1 MAAEITMP
9 QQSDTMTEG
18 TVVKWLKK
26 EGQPVKSGEIVAEIE
41 TDKATM
47 EMEAF
52 ESGTI
57 AAILVREGQ
66 KVPVGTVLAVIAKSG
81 EKAEE
86 IKQKYAVKAAG
97 AAPVSG
103 AATPAVAPQS
113 GAAKPQAAPAA
124 PKPATGIP
132 VVQKPAAAPVSA
144 PAASSKRYDWDI
156 VVIGGGPAGYAAAI
170 RAGQLKK
177 RVLCIEKENLGGTCL
192 NWGCIPTKALLED
205 GAFVLKMR
213 TEAAEH
219 GIAFSDLR
227 VDFSK
232 IIGRSRTIADK
243 LAKGIG
249 FL

>member
-57 AAILVREGQ
+57 AAILVPEGQ

-81 EKAEE
+81 EKADE
-86 IKQKYAVKAAG
+86 IKQKYAGKAPG
-97 AAPVSG
+97 GGPAAPSSG
-103 AATPAVAPQS
+103 ATATPSAAPGA

-124 PKPATGIP
+124 AKPATGMP
-132 VVQKPAAAPVSA
+132 VVQ
-144 PAASSKRYDWDI
+144 
-156 VVIGGGPAGYAAAI
+156 
-170 RAGQLKK
+170 
-177 RVLCIEKENLGGTCL
+177 
-192 NWGCIPTKALLED
+192 
-205 GAFVLKMR
+205 
-213 TEAAEH
+213 
-219 GIAFSDLR
+219 
-227 VDFSK
+227 
-232 IIGRSRTIADK
+232 
-243 LAKGIG
+243 
-249 FL
+249 